1 MMKSNIMHLIQ
12 RKYKADYFLGFWG
25 FLMHL
30 IMLWGVMDANFHSPI
45 IQGLPAIPVS
55 EKGPAKRVLLFVADG
70 IRFRTFWDNL
80 PPYLR

>member
-1 MMKSNIMHLIQ
+1 MHLTE
-12 RKYKADYFLGFWG
+12 RKHRHAYFLGIWG

-30 IMLWGVMDANFHSPI
+30 IILWGAMDANFHSPI
-45 IQGLPAIPVS
+45 IRGLPTMPVS

-70 IRFRTFWDNL
+70 MRFRTFWDNL